1 MKILCYVITFTNQR
15 WQQIAADMLD
25 KIAIEYNWDE
35 YGRMK
40 ASEEALMLLD
50 EAYISYDIISWN

>member
-1 MKILCYVITFTNQR
+1 MKLLIYVITFKNPK

-35 YGRMK
+35 HGRMR
-40 ASEEALMLLD
+40 ASEDALMLLD